1 MNASVVT
8 PSASASSS
16 VLERSSVVTNMMHQR
31 IEEIPLD
38 LPLPKGGILRGTR
51 FEPKTSRTCHATLPW
66 HQKWRRRMWEKH
78 NAWPQPLIF
87 SNRSSSPS
95 LQSEL
100 YLRRGR
106 RSRARPKCAQI
117 LPHKPL

>member
-31 IEEIPLD
+31 IEEIPPD
-38 LPLPKGGILRGTR
+38 LLYQREEYMRETC
-51 FEPKTSRTCHATLPW
+51 FEPKTCRTCHVTLPW
-66 HQKWRRRMWEKH
+66 HQKWRRRTWEKH
-78 NAWPQPLIF
+78 NAWRQPLIC
-87 SNRSSSPS
+87 SNRPSSPS

-106 RSRARPKCAQI
+106 RSRVRPKCAQF
-117 LPHKPL
+117 LPRRPL